1 MGGDITGG
9 FVIGGVMI
17 IGGTITGGIGGF
29 LDGGSTFGAPPWRGL
44 CLVLGGFGRGTLG

>member
-29 LDGGSTFGAPPWRGL
+29 LDGGSTFGEPPRWGG
-44 CLVLGGFGRGTLG
+44 CLVLGGIGRGTLG